1 MMIRTIEYGTKTIKF
16 SVEFRERKSLEIS
29 VEPPNIVNVIAPFD
43 TPEEIIDQKVRKKA
57 QWIVQKLFLF
67 KDMEYQKINRE
78 LVNGESFMYMG
89 RNYSLQ
95 LIIDKDIKYPKVKL
109 YQGKFFITTPDK
121 NQELLKVALEKWYRE
136 KTLEKVTEKV
146 RYFQHFFK
154 KKPNAI
160 KVKEQ
165 QKRWASCTS
174 KNELLFNW
182 RCAMAPAHIIDYI
195 VVHEMCH
202 MYHMN
207 HSKEFWDLISS
218 VMPDFERR
226 KEWLKNFGIRMDV

>member
-1 MMIRTIEYGTKTIKF
+1 MIIRSIEYGTRTIEF

-29 VEPPNIVNVIAPFD
+29 VEPPNIVNVVAPID
-43 TPEEIIDQKVRKKA
+43 TTEEVIDQKVKKKA

-78 LVNGESFMYMG
+78 LVNGESFMYLG

-95 LIIDKDIKYPKVKL
+95 LIRDEKIKEPIVKL
-109 YQGKFFITTPDK
+109 FQGKFYITTPDM
-121 NQELLKVALEKWYRE
+121 NQEQLKTSLEKWYRE
-136 KTLEKVTEKV
+136 KTLEKVLEKAS
-146 RYFQHFFK
+146 YYQHFFK
-154 KKPNAI
+154 KTPNAI

-165 QKRWASCTS
+165 HKRWASCTS

-182 RCAMAPAHIIDYI
+182 RCVMAPSSVLDYI

-202 MYHMN
+202 MFYLN
-207 HSKEFWDLISS
+207 HSKEFWDLLSS
-218 VMPDFERR
+218 VMPDYEWR
-226 KEWLKNFGIRMDV
+226 KEWLKNFGVRMDL

>member
-1 MMIRTIEYGTKTIKF
+1 MIRTIEYGTKTIEY
-16 SVEFRERKSLEIS
+16 SVEFRKRKSLEIS
-29 VEPPNIVNVIAPFD
+29 VEPPNIVNVVAPLN
-43 TPEEIIDQKVRKKA
+43 TSEEIIDLNVKKKA
-57 QWIVQKLFLF
+57 QWIIQKLFLF

-78 LVNGESFMYMG
+78 LANGESFMYMG

-95 LIIDKDIKYPKVKL
+95 IIIDESIKEPVVKL
-109 YQGKFFITTPDK
+109 YQGKFYITTPNK
-121 NQELLKVALEKWYRE
+121 NQELLKAALEKWYRE

-146 RYFQHFFK
+146 NYFQHSFK
-154 KKPNAI
+154 KKPIAI

-165 QKRWASCTS
+165 HKRWASCTS

-182 RCAMAPAHIIDYI
+182 RCAMAPSHVIDYI

-207 HSKEFWDLISS
+207 HSQEFWDLLSS
-218 VMPDFERR
+218 VMPDYERR
-226 KEWLKNFGIRMDV
+226 KEWLKNFGVRMDL

>member
-1 MMIRTIEYGTKTIKF
+1 MIRSIEYGTKTIEY

-29 VEPPNIVNVIAPFD
+29 VEAPNIVSVVAPLN
-43 TPEEIIDQKVRKKA
+43 TPEEIIEQKVKKKA

-67 KDMEYQKINRE
+67 KDMEFQKINRE

-95 LIIDKDIKYPKVKL
+95 LIINESIKEPTVKL
-109 YQGKFFITTPDK
+109 YQGKFLITTPTKSQDP
-121 NQELLKVALEKWYRE
+121 LRTSLEKWYRE
-136 KTLEKVTEKV
+136 KTLEKVSEKV
-146 RYFQHFFK
+146 NYFQHFFK
-154 KKPNAI
+154 KKPNDI

-182 RCAMAPAHIIDYI
+182 RCAMAPSHVIDYI

-207 HSKEFWDLISS
+207 HSQEFWDLLSS
-218 VMPDFERR
+218 VMPDYERR
-226 KEWLKNFGIRMDV
+226 KEWLKNFGVRMDL

>member
-1 MMIRTIEYGTKTIKF
+1 MIRSIEYGTKTIEY

-29 VEPPNIVNVIAPFD
+29 VEAPNIVSVVAPLN
-43 TPEEIIDQKVRKKA
+43 TPEEIIEQKVKKKA
-57 QWIVQKLFLF
+57 QWIVQRLFLF
-67 KDMEYQKINRE
+67 KDMEFQKINRE

-95 LIIDKDIKYPKVKL
+95 LIIDESIKEPTVKL
-109 YQGKFFITTPDK
+109 YQGKFFITTPTK
-121 NQELLKVALEKWYRE
+121 SQEPLRTSLEKWYRE
-136 KTLEKVTEKV
+136 KTLEKVSEKV
-146 RYFQHFFK
+146 NYFQHFFK
-154 KKPNAI
+154 KKPNDI

-182 RCAMAPAHIIDYI
+182 RCAMAPSHVIDYI

-207 HSKEFWDLISS
+207 HSQEFWDLLSS
-218 VMPDFERR
+218 VMPDYKRR
-226 KEWLKNFGIRMDV
+226 KEWLKNFGVRMDL

>member
-1 MMIRTIEYGTKTIKF
+1 MIRTIEYGTKTIEY
-16 SVEFRERKSLEIS
+16 SVEFRKRKSLEIS
-29 VEPPNIVNVIAPFD
+29 VEPPNIVNVVAPLD
-43 TPEEIIDQKVRKKA
+43 TSEEIIELNVKKKA
-57 QWIVQKLFLF
+57 QWIVEKLFLF

-95 LIIDKDIKYPKVKL
+95 IIIDESIKQPIVKL
-109 YQGKFFITTPDK
+109 YQGKFHITTSNK
-121 NQELLKVALEKWYRE
+121 NQEPLKAALEKWYRD

-146 RYFQHFFK
+146 QYFQHSFK
-154 KKPNAI
+154 KKPTAI

-182 RCAMAPAHIIDYI
+182 RCAMAPSQVIDYI

-207 HSKEFWDLISS
+207 HSQEFWDLLSS
-218 VMPDFERR
+218 IMPDYERR
-226 KEWLKNFGIRMDV
+226 KEWLKNFGVRMDL

>member
-1 MMIRTIEYGTKTIKF
+1 MMIRSIDYGTKTIEY

-29 VEPPNIVNVIAPFD
+29 VEAPNIVSVVAPLN
-43 TPEEIIDQKVRKKA
+43 TPEEIIEQKVKKKA

-67 KDMEYQKINRE
+67 KDMEFQKINRE

-95 LIIDKDIKYPKVKL
+95 LIIDESIKEPAVKL
-109 YQGKFFITTPDK
+109 YQGKFLITTPTK
-121 NQELLKVALEKWYRE
+121 SQELLRTSLEKWYRE
-136 KTLEKVTEKV
+136 KTLEKVSEKV
-146 RYFQHFFK
+146 SYFQHFFK
-154 KKPNAI
+154 KKPNDI

-182 RCAMAPAHIIDYI
+182 RCAMAPSHVIDYI

-207 HSKEFWDLISS
+207 HSQEFWDLLSS
-218 VMPDFERR
+218 VMPDYERR
-226 KEWLKNFGIRMDV
+226 KEWLKNFGVRMDL